1 VNYGSRIFVV
11 LALVMGLCVPATLA
25 QRPPA
30 PPPPPAPG
38 PPTTPNGS
46 GIPSPSSPK
55 LGQPDEDLVTF
66 LLGRIATGDGT
77 ALPTDASVQR
87 ICNNRVR
94 QQVYA
99 SLQGDFSMQLPTT
112 GDSFVDASGDGDA
125 RVGLPRNTTL
135 LTGIPRRDLA
145 NCELR
150 ATASGFRTASVF
162 LAGLTTSGSG
172 SIDVGKIVVDRVS
185 KVQGTTLNAAPYN
198 APPNARKAYEK
209 GLDAEKNGK
218 LASARESYEKAVAL
232 YPKYARA
239 WFHLGAVLEKDN
251 QKSAAFA
258 AYTRSTAVDSRFLP
272 PYLSLSVLACQSENW
287 TEAIALTDHILS
299 LATLKPA
306 SAGAYVID
314 FDPVNL
320 GEAYFYNAFANFK
333 LNRMDV
339 AEKNALQAENH
350 ADLRNRFPQVHL
362 LLADIFY
369 RRNNYLGAIE
379 EMRAYLQLVPN
390 GKDTAQ
396 VREQLAK
403 WEQLSA
409 PAPATE
415 KPTPQ

>member
-1 VNYGSRIFVV
+1 MNYGSRIFVV
-11 LALVMGLCVPATLA
+11 LALLIGLCVPSALA
-25 QRPPA
+25 QKPPA
-30 PPPPPAPG
+30 PPPPTAPPSSTSPNGPGIPAPSG
-38 PPTTPNGS
+38 PQP
-46 GIPSPSSPK
+46 I
-55 LGQPDEDLVTF
+55 QPDEDLVTF
-66 LLGRIATGDGT
+66 LLGRVTTGDGT
-77 ALPTDASVQR
+77 ALPSDTSVQR

-112 GDSFVDASGDGDA
+112 GDSFVDASGDGDT
-125 RVGLPRNTTL
+125 RVGLPRNGL

-162 LAGLTTSGSG
+162 LAGVTTSGSG
-172 SIDVGKIVVDRVS
+172 SIDVGKIVVDRVA
-185 KVQGTTLNAAPYN
+185 KVQGATLNAAPYN
-198 APPNARKAYEK
+198 APPNARKAYER

-232 YPKYARA
+232 YPKYTRA
-239 WFHLGAVLEKDN
+239 WFHLGSVLEKDN
-251 QKSAAFA
+251 QKAAAYAAF
-258 AYTRSTAVDSRFLP
+258 TRSTAIDTRYLP
-272 PYLSLSVLACQSENW
+272 PYLSLSVLACQAENW
-287 TEAIALTDHILS
+287 TEAVALTEHILS
-299 LATLKPA
+299 IGILKPA
-306 SAGAYVID
+306 NAGGYVVD

-333 LNRMDV
+333 LDKMEA
-339 AEKNALQAENH
+339 AEKSAIQAENH

-369 RRNNYLGAIE
+369 RKKNYLGAIE
-379 EMRAYLQLVPN
+379 EMRSYLQLVPN
-390 GKDTAQ
+390 GKETDQ

-409 PAPATE
+409 ATPSTQKPAS
-415 KPTPQ
+415 Q